1 MMKANESYHL
11 EAQEAAG
18 RLDKYISD
26 QCPQLSRSHVQ
37 KLIEEGQ
44 ISVNGAAQKAS
55 YKIAAGDVVDIS
67 VPPPEPSPLIAED
80 IPLDILYED
89 QYLLVINKPAGL
101 TVHPAPG
108 HRSGTLVNAVLA
120 HTPELETGET
130 NRPGIVHR
138 LDKDTSGIIVV
149 AKNAE
154 AHMKLAEQFKN
165 RTIKKQYL
173 ALVIG
178 HIKPEEG
185 LIEGEIGR
193 DPRNRQ
199 RMAIVESGREAHTEY
214 KVKEYYDGYSLLD
227 IHPRTGRTHQIR
239 VHLAA
244 VGFPIAGD
252 RVYGGQVPGLE
263 RQFLHAYKLE
273 FELPSSGELREFT
286 AELPRDLSLF
296 LKGIVEK
303 TQK

>member
-1 MMKANESYHL
+1 MMKNESYHL
-11 EAQEAAG
+11 EATEAAG
-18 RLDKYISD
+18 RLDKYISE
-26 QCPQLSRSHVQ
+26 QCPQLSRSRVQ
-37 KLIEEGQ
+37 KLIEDGQ
-44 ISVNGAAQKAS
+44 VTVKGAIQKAS
-55 YKIAAGDVVDIS
+55 YKIVPGDVVDIH

-89 QYLLVINKPAGL
+89 QDLLVINKPAGL

-108 HRSGTLVNAVLA
+108 HPSGTLVNAVLA
-120 HTPELETGET
+120 HTPDLETGET

-154 AHMKLAEQFKN
+154 AHMKLAEQFKE

-252 RVYGGQVPGLE
+252 HVYGGQVPGLE

-273 FELPSSGELREFT
+273 FQLPSSGEVKEFS
-286 AELPRDLSLF
+286 AELPRDLANF